1 VAIPVVGGIPRTLS
15 DSAGCCVRWQDDG
28 NVYFSSASFTDI
40 FRVPATGGEVELVVS
55 GSAESNWLG
64 EAQPIPGSDRL
75 LFTRCCNP
83 GRIEVLDPASGE
95 TEVVTLGTKPHLIG
109 SGHLVFTSEE
119 GQIMAA
125 GFDPGSGQL
134 TGSAV
139 PMVDEVSLAGGVSY
153 PLMSVA
159 DDGTLV
165 YLTGLNTVNARAEF
179 VWVERSGAAVPV
191 DPGWTFDQGDVNRG
205 WRLSPD
211 DSQLA
216 FRGAVDGAQ
225 DIWIKQL
232 PAGPLSRLTFHD
244 AIDRMPR
251 WSPDGEYVT
260 FISNRNEGFDVWWK
274 PADGT
279 GQAELLF
286 DHEEDLSQGFLS
298 PDGEWVI
305 MRVSGFEAQEG
316 LRDLLA
322 ARVGEDSA
330 TPLAADETYHESA
343 PAVSR
348 DGRWLAYQSN
358 ETGDWEIF
366 VRPFPD
372 VDSGRWQVST
382 NGGYSPLWANS
393 GRELFYIDASN
404 NLVVVEV
411 ETEPQLR
418 TSSPEILFSLPS
430 DFLVGTVAGQIDI
443 TSDDQRFV
451 MARIATS
458 GTDEVTTDPELILV
472 QNWVQ
477 ELNERVGN

>member
-1 VAIPVVGGIPRTLS
+1 AENTATINFLDVADDGSFMVFSAPGEEGTALWLRRWGDLAPVPVPGALGRFPGISPDGSEVAYVTNAGQLVAIPVVGGIPRTLS

-28 NVYFSSASFTDI
+28 NVYFSSAAFTDV

-64 EAQPIPGSDRL
+64 EVEPIPGSDRL
-75 LFTRCCNP
+75 LFTRCCSP

-153 PLMSVA
+153 PLMSVS

-279 GQAELLF
+279 GQAE
-286 DHEEDLSQGFLS
+286 
-298 PDGEWVI
+298 
-305 MRVSGFEAQEG
+305 
-316 LRDLLA
+316 
-322 ARVGEDSA
+322 
-330 TPLAADETYHESA
+330 
-343 PAVSR
+343 
-348 DGRWLAYQSN
+348 
-358 ETGDWEIF
+358 
-366 VRPFPD
+366 
-372 VDSGRWQVST
+372 
-382 NGGYSPLWANS
+382 
-393 GRELFYIDASN
+393 
-404 NLVVVEV
+404 
-411 ETEPQLR
+411 
-418 TSSPEILFSLPS
+418 
-430 DFLVGTVAGQIDI
+430 
-443 TSDDQRFV
+443 
-451 MARIATS
+451 
-458 GTDEVTTDPELILV
+458 
-472 QNWVQ
+472 
-477 ELNERVGN
+477 